1 MKRNFKSIIDRFTR
15 IYVPVLGVLLVA
27 GLTARLLEIAFVA
40 IKHGIWIFTASDIV
54 TAISTDILLVILFS
68 LPLSLVFYLLR
79 RAGDNVRS
87 LTVAIVIGLATIG
100 SLLLSLYYTATLTP
114 LGPEFWAYSFNE
126 MADTVMAAESY
137 IELKLA
143 FLVLLTIC
151 FVILLFYAIK
161 RMARFPY
168 HVRVVLISSAF
179 AVATLGTVLLLFL
192 QDSSD
197 SIAYNKLGYFV
208 MSGFEETTED
218 VADYKPIV
226 NQTLAIENSEF
237 PLLKR
242 SSENDVLG
250 PFFKEMSDP
259 PNIVFILVES
269 LGGEF
274 VGSSG
279 NWTGFAPF
287 IDSLASNGL
296 YWENG
301 LSMSGRTFGMIPSLL
316 GSLPP
321 GRNGFMDL
329 GPDYPSHTSLIRML
343 GDQGYHT
350 SFYSGYNTYFDGL
363 QYFLEYQGTDL
374 IVSKEWISS
383 TYGNRFK
390 LEENYWGYDDKSLFE
405 IASTLAETV
414 KAEPRLE
421 IIHTLQSHSPF
432 TVPDEQEY
440 SEKFDERLN
449 KLPVTQSKKES
460 FKRYRS
466 EFTTLLFTDD
476 ALRKF
481 MDDYKKR
488 DTYSNTVFIITGDHW
503 LIPVPQTSMVSR
515 YHVPIIFYSELID
528 TPVQFKSVNTHA
540 NIVPSLTA
548 FLENSANL
556 SLPDSVHWIGQSMD
570 TSRTFRNTHSL
581 PLMQNKNQ
589 LSDYISE
596 SYFLNKNSLY
606 KMSDGLDLTEISNA
620 EKQEYLQ
627 EELKNF
633 KSINAYVTESDKL
646 YPKILENKSMKEY
659 EFITQHAEMFDE
671 IDSYNL
677 GVDDQFS
684 LARETAFEG
693 NYEKARAIS
702 RRLLLVAPDYH
713 DVRILIARTYAWE
726 GEYVKSRE
734 NLLEVMRRDPGYYDT
749 YNALA
754 DSEYWAEN
762 YSEALD
768 AVNKGLSFHPDDD
781 SFLQKKIKILIAMNR
796 TDDAKSTFSD
806 LKNIHPSHENLEEF
820 ESQLF

>member
-27 GLTARLLEIAFVA
+27 GFTARLLEIAFVA
-40 IKHGIWIFTASDIV
+40 IKHGIWMFTANDIV
-54 TAISTDILLVILFS
+54 TAIATDLLLVILFS
-68 LPLSLVFYLLR
+68 IPLSLIFYLLR

-100 SLLLSLYYTATLTP
+100 SILLSLYYTATLTP
-114 LGPEFWAYSFNE
+114 LGPEFWAYTLSE
-126 MADTVMAAESY
+126 MTDTVIAAESY

-143 FLVLLTIC
+143 LLVLLTIS

-168 HVRVVLISSAF
+168 QLRVVLISSAF
-179 AVATLGTVLLLFL
+179 SVATIGTLLLLF
-192 QDSSD
+192 QKDSSD
-197 SIAYNKLGYFV
+197 SIAYNKLSYFV
-208 MSGFEETTED
+208 MSGFEETIED
-218 VADYKPIV
+218 LADYKPV
-226 NQTLAIENSEF
+226 ANQKLSIENSEF
-237 PLLKR
+237 PFLKR

-250 PFFKEMSDP
+250 PFFKEISDP

-301 LSMSGRTFGMIPSLL
+301 LSMSGRTFGMVPSLL

-321 GRNGFMDL
+321 GKNGFMGL
-329 GPDYPSHTSLIRML
+329 GPDYPVHTSLIRML

-363 QYFLEYQGTDL
+363 QYFLEYQETDL

-383 TYGNRFK
+383 TYGDRFK

-405 IASTLAETV
+405 IISTLAETV

-421 IIHTLQSHSPF
+421 IYHTLQSHSPF

-440 SEKFDERLN
+440 SKKFDERLN
-449 KLPVTQSKKES
+449 DLPVTKTKKES
-460 FKRYRS
+460 FKRYQS
-466 EFTTLLFTDD
+466 ELTTLLFTDD

-488 DTYSNTVFIITGDHW
+488 DSYSNTIFIITGDHW

-515 YHVPIIFYSELID
+515 YHVPIIFYSELIEK
-528 TPVQFKSVNTHA
+528 PVQFKSVNTHA

-548 FLENSANL
+548 FLENSAYLN
-556 SLPDSVHWIGQSMD
+556 LPDSVHWIGQSMD
-570 TSRTFRNTHSL
+570 TTRAFRNIHSL

-596 SYFLNKNSLY
+596 SYFLNKNTLY
-606 KMSDGLDLTEISNA
+606 KLSDGLNLTEISNP

-633 KSINAYVTESDKL
+633 KSKNAYVTESDKL

-659 EFITQHAEMFDE
+659 EFIIQHAEMFDE

-677 GVDDQFS
+677 GVDEQFS
-684 LARETAFEG
+684 YAREKAFEG
-693 NYEKARAIS
+693 EYDQARAIS
-702 RRLLLVAPDYH
+702 KRLLLEVPDYH

-754 DSEYWAEN
+754 DSEYWAGN

-768 AVNKGLSFHPDDD
+768 AANKGLSFHPDND

-796 TDDAKSTFSD
+796 TDDAKSAFSD
-806 LKNIHPSHENLEEF
+806 LKNIHPSHENLEEL